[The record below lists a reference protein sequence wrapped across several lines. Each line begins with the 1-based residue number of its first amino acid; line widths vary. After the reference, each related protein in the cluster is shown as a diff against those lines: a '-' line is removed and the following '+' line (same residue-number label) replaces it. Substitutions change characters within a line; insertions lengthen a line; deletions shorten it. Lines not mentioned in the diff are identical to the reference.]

1 MTFNG
6 LLRLRWPHG
15 FRAALLA
22 IPFTWVPLLLVL
34 LVGQLWAHWPE
45 PALRDLVLSL
55 GAVVSFLP
63 LLRVLTGPTAEPVEA
78 PPPAISHD
86 AAKCASP
93 EHGRAV
99 APQSYDTFC
108 ERDVDPYLCKVIW
121 SLTYKSKRFI
131 VYLDEDLA
139 VEWACVDHFDLTPEV
154 GRVLNRVAEM
164 MALPVTHLPFQE
176 RLAFRSLV
184 AEAVARVVRDR
195 PDSSTVNPS
204 SAAPAPPSAN
214 VAEMTA
220 DAGAAHDA
228 LDKALS
234 FYTARSA
241 EISRWWYLTAS
252 VLAAGA
258 LLLVVL
264 FLCLLRSLIEPLIGT
279 SAFEVAMGAGA
290 GGAGALLSVLIGSR
304 NYTPDTST
312 RRDIHWFQGAARIL
326 AGTLGAVVVALA
338 IKGNLVLGQVAP
350 TAHTQEIFLFLCM
363 IAGWSERL
371 VPNLIERFEAT
382 QAAPA
387 VGSRPT
393 R

>member
-1 MTFNG
+1 MRIHPLTLGVPAMTSDG
-6 LLRLRWPHG
+6 LWRLRWPYG

-34 LVGQLWAHWPE
+34 LVGQLWVHWPE
-45 PALRDLVLSL
+45 PGLRDLVLSL

-63 LLRVLTGPTAEPVEA
+63 LLLVLTGPTEEPVEA
-78 PPPAISHD
+78 PAPAISHD
-86 AAKCASP
+86 ANAAKCGSP
-93 EHGRAV
+93 EQGRAV

-164 MALPVTHLPFQE
+164 MALPVMHLPFQE

-195 PDSSTVNPS
+195 PD
-204 SAAPAPPSAN
+204 

-264 FLCLLRSLIEPLIGT
+264 FLCLLRSLVEPLIGT
-279 SAFEVAMGAGA
+279 SAFEVTMGAGA

-350 TAHTQEIFLFLCM
+350 TAHTQELFLFLCM

-382 QAAPA
+382 QAPPA